1 MHVMLPHQSAES
13 LFVSLQRFR
22 KTGPNKHFRLEVAA
36 ALPSDF
42 VTLCKDAGIPL
53 DTWDITGGLFVDGE
67 PAGHEIP
74 DLDGK
79 WLKPSHRTIR

>member
-1 MHVMLPHQSAES
+1 
-13 LFVSLQRFR
+13 
-22 KTGPNKHFRLEVAA
+22 VAA

-53 DTWDITGGLFVDGE
+53 DKWDISGGLFVDGE
-67 PAGHEIP
+67 PAGQEIP

-79 WLKPSHRTIR
+79 WLKSSLRMIR